1 MRLQLKIIVVIVAW
15 TCGMPL
21 KAQLNEAPI
30 HYFDLQSVVNPAAVG
45 ADKLLHLRAEGTL
58 SFAGAQRHPRTFYVA
73 ADTPLPLSRQQHGV
87 GVQWMRHRLDLTTQQ
102 QMALQYAYRF
112 PLGQGT
118 LAAGAQIGLLTEMF
132 DGEKLAL
139 SQPHNPA
146 WPTSKA
152 TEHAM
157 TMGVG
162 VYYAQPLWFAG
173 FAVHALN
180 APTLQLT
187 PAYAVTYKPLY
198 SLVGGYDMRFR
209 NPHLTL
215 KTSAL
220 LQATQKKFRAD
231 VTARMVYQRDKKQ
244 VYGGLTYSPT
254 HAVTALVGGTFH
266 GVVLGYH
273 YEYYTSGSNLRE
285 GRHGCFVGYQT
296 EINVGTQRRGRH
308 QSIRIL

>member
-1 MRLQLKIIVVIVAW
+1 MMAW
-15 TCGMPL
+15 ACGMPL

-45 ADKLLHLRAEGTL
+45 ADKWLHLRAEGTL
-58 SFAGAQRHPRTFYVA
+58 SFAGAQRHPRTIYVA
-73 ADTPLPLSRQQHGV
+73 ADAPLPLSRQQHGV
-87 GVQWMRHRLDLTTQQ
+87 GVQWMRHQLDLSTQQ
-102 QMALQYAYRF
+102 QVMLQYAYHF

-118 LAAGAQIGLLTEMF
+118 LAAGAQIGLLAETF
-132 DGEKLAL
+132 DGEKLDL
-139 SQPHNPA
+139 SQPHNPV

-187 PAYAVTYKPLY
+187 PAYAVAHKPLY
-198 SLVGGYDMRFR
+198 SLVGGYDVHFR

-215 KTSAL
+215 KTSTL
-220 LQATQKKFRAD
+220 LQATQKKFSCRCHR
-231 VTARMVYQRDKKQ
+231 TH
-244 VYGGLTYSPT
+244 GLST
-254 HAVTALVGGTFH
+254 
-266 GVVLGYH
+266 
-273 YEYYTSGSNLRE
+273 
-285 GRHGCFVGYQT
+285 
-296 EINVGTQRRGRH
+296 
-308 QSIRIL
+308 